1 MVQPDGTNLQY
12 NAA

>member
-12 NAA
+12 NVA